1 MSNKRDYYEILGV
14 SKDASENEIKKAY
27 RKQAIK
33 YHPDKN
39 PGDKEAEQKFKEAA
53 EAYEILSDPEKR
65 KRYDRYGHD
74 GVKAGAYSSSG
85 GFGGGGMTIED
96 IFEQFGDIFGG
107 GGFGSAFG
115 GFSDF
120 GGFGSSGGRRSRRV
134 NKGANLR
141 VKVKLTLKEVIEGV
155 TKKIRV
161 NKYVPCDACNGTGAE
176 GGSSSAY
183 STCPT
188 CKGSGQV
195 TQVTNTFLGQM
206 QTTSTCPTCGGEGRV
221 IHNKCTKCFGEGIIK
236 GNEVVSVDIPA
247 GVAEGMQMTVSGKGN
262 AARRGGINGDLIVL
276 IQEKEHP
283 HFSRDG
289 NDLIYG
295 LYISF
300 PSATLGGPVEIP
312 TLDGKVKIKIEP
324 GTQPGKI
331 LRLRGKGLPEVNGYG
346 KGDLLVNINVWIPKK
361 LSKEEEKLVDQLANS
376 DNFKPQPTADD
387 KSFFDRMKNFFE

>member
-53 EAYEILSDPEKR
+53 EAYEVLSDPEKR
-65 KRYDRYGHD
+65 KRYDRFGHD
-74 GVKAGAYSSSG
+74 GVKAGAYSSGG

-107 GGFGSAFG
+107 GFGSAFG

-120 GGFGSSGGRRSRRV
+120 GGFGSSGRRGRRV
-134 NKGANLR
+134 NKGSNLR
-141 VKVKLTLKEVIEGV
+141 VKVKLTLKEVVEGV

-161 NKYVPCDACNGTGAE
+161 NKYVPCDACDGTGAE
-176 GGSSSAY
+176 GGSASGY
-183 STCPT
+183 STCST
-188 CKGSGQV
+188 CRGSGQV
-195 TQVTNTFLGQM
+195 TKVTNTFLGQM
-206 QTTSTCPTCGGEGRV
+206 QSTSTCPTCGGEGKV
-221 IHNKCTKCFGEGIIK
+221 ITNKCTKCHGEGIVK
-236 GNEVVSVDIPA
+236 GSEVISIDIPA
-247 GVAEGMQMTVSGKGN
+247 GVGEGMQMTVSGKGN
-262 AARRGGINGDLIVL
+262 AARRGGVNGDLIVVIEEEKHPDL
-276 IQEKEHP
+276 I
-283 HFSRDG
+283 RDG

-300 PSATLGGPVEIP
+300 PKAALGGPVEVP
-312 TLDGKVKIKIEP
+312 TVEGKVKIKVDP

-331 LRLRGKGLPEVNGYG
+331 LRLRGKGIPEVNGYG
-346 KGDLLVNINVWIPKK
+346 KGDLLVNINVWVPKN
-361 LSKEEEKLVDQLANS
+361 LSKEEKKMMEDMEKS
-376 DNFKPQPTADD
+376 ENFKPNPDKTD
-387 KSFFDRMKNFFE
+387 KSFFEKMRAFFE